1 MRYEFELPPGFLL
14 KGLHH
19 FRTSKGAD
27 LWWAYVQTE
36 KPEYSTREWGPYY
49 HFQGAQGFSLEEAL
63 ANAHKALVKS
73 LEARRAP
80 RPTGLP
86 QIKIDLS
93 SILGRPAKPTFESP
107 SEEPPD
113 SD

>member
-19 FRTSKGAD
+19 FHTSKGAD

-36 KPEYSTREWGPYY
+36 KPEYGQYC
-49 HFQGAQGFSLEEAL
+49 HFQGAQGFSLEEAV

-93 SILGRPAKPTFESP
+93 SILKGKSNAQF
-107 SEEPPD
+107 